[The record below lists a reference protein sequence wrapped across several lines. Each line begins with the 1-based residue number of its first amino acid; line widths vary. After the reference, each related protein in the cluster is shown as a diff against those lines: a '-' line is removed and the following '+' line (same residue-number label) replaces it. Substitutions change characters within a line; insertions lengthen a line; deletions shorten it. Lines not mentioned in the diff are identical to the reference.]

1 MCFAVGKK
9 GVGCNR
15 SFARSKKG
23 TNIATDNIFLLQGL
37 AITKTKKLAGEDL
50 PGMQPTTALGD
61 VLIGPSL
68 PSSTTAGQA
77 QEEGGCHCVQ

>member
-1 MCFAVGKK
+1 MLLVRRVSVVTALLAAPKK
-9 GVGCNR
+9 VQILPL
-15 SFARSKKG
+15 
-23 TNIATDNIFLLQGL
+23 TNIFLLQGL

-50 PGMQPTTALGD
+50 PGMRPTTALGD

>member
-1 MCFAVGKK
+1 M
-9 GVGCNR
+9 
-15 SFARSKKG
+15 
-23 TNIATDNIFLLQGL
+23 
-37 AITKTKKLAGEDL
+37 KTKKLAGEDL
-50 PGMQPTTALGD
+50 PGMRPTTALGD